1 MPQFFWLHE
10 HMEHCPTMAA
20 WLYEQFS
27 YEYVGQSL
35 AEWQHEFAAGQ
46 HNGDWPSVVAVDNDQ
61 LLGGAALATDD
72 LPGRDDLGPWLACV
86 FVTPQARGQGIAE
99 ALVEKVC
106 ERARAEGVER
116 LYLHTQDRADYYAKR
131 GWVTVEQFERWGKP
145 QSLMSR
151 DLRAASGQ

>member
-1 MPQFFWLHE
+1 
-10 HMEHCPTMAA
+10 MEHYATMAA

-27 YEYVGQSL
+27 YEYADQSL
-35 AEWQHEFAAGQ
+35 AQWQQEFAAGQ
-46 HNGDWPSVVAVDNDQ
+46 HNGDWPSVVAIDDGT
-61 LLGGAALATDD
+61 LLGGAALAKGD

-106 ERARAEGVER
+106 ERGRAEGVER
-116 LYLHTQDRADYYAKR
+116 LYLHTQDRAGYYAKR

-145 QSLMSR
+145 QWLMTR
-151 DLRAASGQ
+151 DLTPR